1 LIPFGLAPFA
11 VCRSLCSYPYSKLKA
26 MNVGGTVECLRMA
39 TAGAEL
45 ASCHFV
51 SSTSVFDSPF
61 YMEQSYQDGVP
72 EDDDLEGASP
82 E

>member
-1 LIPFGLAPFA
+1 MHPPFG
-11 VCRSLCSYPYSKLKA
+11 VCRSLRSYPYSKLKA

-51 SSTSVFDSPF
+51 SSTSVFDSPH

-72 EDDDLEGASP
+72 EDDDLEGASL